1 MPAGSS
7 KYPSAGYTLIEVL
20 AVVAI
25 LGILATLMFP
35 MAQQMMPRVE
45 RVICMS
51 RLKNLHTIFT
61 TYSTEG
67 WPQLPAGVALGSMAE
82 QKWWLEKTREDHGF
96 AVKDWQCP
104 TIANGMKTL
113 PERERPLIHYLP
125 TPFSGEPNRANK
137 NPRMPWLIE
146 IGNAHGE
153 GNLMVRQDGAI
164 EAVRQ

>member
-1 MPAGSS
+1 M
-7 KYPSAGYTLIEVL
+7 IEVL

-35 MAQQMMPRVE
+35 MAKQLMPRVE
-45 RVICMS
+45 RVICMN
-51 RLKNLHTIFT
+51 RLKSLHTIFT
-61 TYSTEG
+61 SYSTEG
-67 WPQLPAGVALGSMAE
+67 WPQLPAGVVLGSVAE
-82 QKWWLEKTREDHGF
+82 QKWWVERTREDHGF

-104 TIANGMKTL
+104 TIAKSMKKL
-113 PERERPLIHYLP
+113 SERERPLIHYLP

-153 GNLMVRQDGAI
+153 GNLMIRQNGAI